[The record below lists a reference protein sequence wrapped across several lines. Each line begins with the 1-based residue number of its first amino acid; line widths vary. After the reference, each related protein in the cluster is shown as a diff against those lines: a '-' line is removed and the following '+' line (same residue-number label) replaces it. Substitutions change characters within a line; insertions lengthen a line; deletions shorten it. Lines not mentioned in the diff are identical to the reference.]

1 MGAVCPPGASLPL
14 SRPPKGGYRGVK
26 KAAGVV
32 ALPGAERSCRCPKG
46 SGSVRSVGV
55 RHMPS
60 PTASNEYTHKGW
72 HGCRAAKVPGTR
84 RLGDGGWVSNT
95 ARRATALPLYGGLR
109 NCMHL
114 QFYRRDT

>member
-1 MGAVCPPGASLPL
+1 MPRSGSGRIERRGAHHAPPYRFP
-14 SRPPKGGYRGVK
+14 RPPKGGYRGVK

-46 SGSVRSVGV
+46 GGSVRSVGV

-60 PTASNEYTHKGW
+60 PTASNEDTHKGW
-72 HGCRAAKVPGTR
+72 HGCRAAIVPGTR

-95 ARRATALPLYGGLR
+95 ARRATALPR
-109 NCMHL
+109 
-114 QFYRRDT
+114 